1 MEQENQIALIVLN
14 QLYENMYQTDE
25 YDYETVDTFYAFLG
39 YELALEPELQKMGI
53 NCTSELQDA
62 LLGIN
67 T

>member
-1 MEQENQIALIVLN
+1 MEENYQVALTILN
-14 QLYENMYQTDE
+14 QLYENMYETDE
-25 YDYETVDTFYAFLG
+25 YDYETIDSFYAFLG

-53 NCTSELQDA
+53 DCTSELQDA

>member
-1 MEQENQIALIVLN
+1 
-14 QLYENMYQTDE
+14 MYQTDE

-39 YELALEPELQKMGI
+39 YELALDTELQKMNI
-53 NCTSELQDA
+53 NGTSELQDA

>member
-1 MEQENQIALIVLN
+1 MEENYQVALTILN
-14 QLYENMYQTDE
+14 QLYENMYETDE
-25 YDYETVDTFYAFLG
+25 YDYETIDSFYAFLG

-53 NCTSELQDA
+53 DCTSELQDS

>member
-39 YELALEPELQKMGI
+39 YELALDTELQKMDI
-53 NCTSELQDA
+53 NGTSELQEA
-62 LLGIN
+62 LLHAN